1 MLPGKEKVMLTQ
13 VALVTPASL
22 FTQAPAL
29 PSDTA
34 VDVTEIADT
43 YPRWAALRQDVF
55 IASDVYERL
64 VEWSDEETDR
74 TGYELTIEDRLATL
88 MYQGQEAARQ
98 LSFGEQ
104 ACKFQAEYYDSQK
117 RGNPRRALL
126 QAVRTPY
133 STLIDFA

>member
-1 MLPGKEKVMLTQ
+1 MSPGMEIAMLTQ
-13 VALVTPASL
+13 VALVTATPL

-34 VDVTEIADT
+34 VDVTEIAGC

-64 VEWSDEETDR
+64 VEWSEEETDR
-74 TGYELTIEDRLATL
+74 TGHELTIEDRLATL
-88 MYQGQEAARQ
+88 MHQGQEAARQ

-104 ACKFQAEYYDSQK
+104 ACKFHAEYYDSQK